1 MIDLQEFFNEFI
13 DYLMDDKGIAEEK
26 VLNMSNEELKPLWE
40 EFCSKFRSSS
50 TQLCQLLKVLLQKQ
64 GIGASSS
71 ILIQLRKIGEIVY
84 KLRDFPFVYLRCMNL
99 I

>member
-50 TQLCQLLKVLLQKQ
+50 T
-64 GIGASSS
+64 
-71 ILIQLRKIGEIVY
+71 
-84 KLRDFPFVYLRCMNL
+84 
-99 I
+99 